1 MLYSALMLM
10 MSSAFLMLRLSPS
23 GSFPKPLS
31 AEEERAALVSWKKGD
46 ISARDRLIEH
56 NLRLV
61 AHITKKYYAQ
71 CDDTDDLI
79 SIGTIGLIKAISTFN
94 PDKKVKL
101 ATYAS
106 RCIENEILMYL
117 RSMRRKAS
125 EVSLTDALEGDE
137 DGHGL
142 SLMDLLADDSDLDE
156 RLVKE
161 EQAKK
166 VREAIRIE
174 LDPREAEVI
183 QLRYGLNDK
192 APMTQRETAAI
203 LGISRSYVS
212 RIEKKALAKLKN
224 RLDYESVD
232 FGKLQ

>member
-10 MSSAFLMLRLSPS
+10 MSSAFLMLRLSPT

-31 AEEERAALVSWKKGD
+31 AEEEKASLTAWKNGD
-46 ISARDRLIEH
+46 INARDRLIEH

-79 SIGTIGLIKAISTFN
+79 SIGTIGLIKAINTYD

-117 RSMRRKAS
+117 RSMRRRAA
-125 EVSLTDALEGDE
+125 EVSLTEALESDE
-137 DGHGL
+137 EGGGL
-142 SLMDLLADDSDLDE
+142 SLMDVLAQEDDLDE
-156 RLVKE
+156 RLALS
-161 EQAKK
+161 EQAARLRKAVDTK
-166 VREAIRIE
+166 
-174 LDPREAEVI
+174 LDPREAAVI
-183 QLRYGLNDK
+183 CSRYGLNGK
-192 APMTQRETAAI
+192 PPMTQRETAQQ
-203 LGISRSYVS
+203 LGISRSYIS
-212 RIEKKALAKLKN
+212 RIEKKALEKL
-224 RLDYESVD
+224 RAVMEPT
-232 FGKLQ
+232 

>member
-10 MSSAFLMLRLSPS
+10 MSSAFLMLRLSPA

-31 AEEERAALVSWKKGD
+31 AEEETAALIAWKGGD
-46 ISARDRLIEH
+46 TAARDRLIEH

-79 SIGTIGLIKAISTFN
+79 SIGTIGLIKAINTYD

-117 RSMRRKAS
+117 RSMRKRAA
-125 EVSLTDALEGDE
+125 EVSLTEALESDE
-137 DGHGL
+137 EGSGL
-142 SLMDLLADDSDLDE
+142 SLLDVLAQEDDLDE
-156 RLVKE
+156 RLVLT
-161 EQAKK
+161 EQSARLRRA
-166 VREAIRIE
+166 VDETLE
-174 LDPREAEVI
+174 PREAAVI
-183 QLRYGLNDK
+183 RFRYGLDGK
-192 APMTQRETAAI
+192 HPKTQRETAQL
-203 LGISRSYVS
+203 LGISRSYIS
-212 RIEKKALAKLKN
+212 RIEKKALEKLKN
-224 RLDYESVD
+224 VMEND
-232 FGKLQ
+232 

>member
-10 MSSAFLMLRLSPS
+10 MSSAFLMLRLSPA

-31 AEEERAALVSWKKGD
+31 AEEERDALLAWKKGD
-46 ISARDRLIEH
+46 ETARDRLIEH

-79 SIGTIGLIKAISTFN
+79 SIGTIGLIKAISTYN
-94 PDKKVKL
+94 PEKKVKL

-117 RSMRRKAS
+117 RSVRRKAL
-125 EVSLTDALEGDE
+125 EVSLSDALEADE
-137 DGHGL
+137 EGQGL
-142 SLMDLLADDSDLDE
+142 SLMDLLSEDSDLDE
-156 RLVKE
+156 RIVAA

-166 VREAIRIE
+166 VREAIQQE
-174 LDPREAEVI
+174 LDAREASVI
-183 QLRYGLNDK
+183 RLRYGLLGK
-192 APMTQRETAAI
+192 APMTQRQTAEK

-212 RIEKKALAKLKN
+212 RIEKKALDKLRAKLE
-224 RLDYESVD
+224 D
-232 FGKLQ
+232 